1 MLGEFLGK
9 CPQNFAMC
17 VRWTVRNSE
26 IENCAIFGQNVWKIH
41 QHQQYKELLY
51 AQLQGFIFRKDT
63 WFSVKPILG
72 LSQLCAKHVISI
84 FSWKSSKNLLLF
96 SEMVFCIIQRKLVLF
111 WGRLHILW
119 ADGTQSKWRN
129 FPCFGAQSA
138 ALKSAIFHFSLRRAI
153 WMKRNILRW
162 IQVKFKFKSLNS
174 KVEQILI
181 SAISDYRS

>member
-1 MLGEFLGK
+1 MSPKYLPCVYAEVYVIPKLKIAQFLAKMSWRFTSIYTKNYFMLNCKVSSFAK
-9 CPQNFAMC
+9 IRQYVIFHQTNFG
-17 VRWTVRNSE
+17 VKSTVHST
-26 IENCAIFGQNVWKIH
+26 V
-41 QHQQYKELLY
+41 
-51 AQLQGFIFRKDT
+51 DT
-63 WFSVKPILG
+63 WF
-72 LSQLCAKHVISI
+72 LSIRE
-84 FSWKSSKNLLLF
+84 SSKNLLLF

-153 WMKRNILRW
+153 WMKRNILKW